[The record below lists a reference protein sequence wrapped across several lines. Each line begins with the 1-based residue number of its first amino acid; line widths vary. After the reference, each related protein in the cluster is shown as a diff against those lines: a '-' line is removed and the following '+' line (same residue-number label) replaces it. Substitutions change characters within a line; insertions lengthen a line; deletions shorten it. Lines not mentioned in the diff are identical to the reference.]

1 MEREEMIE
9 RFVKFFREYTEEEE
23 PLYLGKIKDLL
34 TVTPKRSV
42 TINWMH
48 LNSYDPELANEIL
61 EHPEE
66 GIGAAEDAIQIILR
80 EEFLREDLPRIHA
93 RFHNLPETL
102 LVKDIGAEHIN
113 KLIQVEGVITRVT
126 EIKPFVSKAV
136 FVCKDCGNEMV
147 VTQRPYEGFTVIKK
161 CEVCGSKNVTLDV
174 DKSSFVNFQ
183 MFRIQDRPETLK
195 GGQMPRFIDG
205 ILLDDIVDT
214 AMPGD
219 RVLVTGILRVVQER
233 REKTPVFRK
242 ILEVNH
248 IEPVSREIEEL
259 EITPEDEQKIRELAK
274 RKDIVEAIVDSI
286 APAIYGYREVKK
298 GIALALFGGVPRTLP
313 DGTRLRGDIH
323 VLLVGDP
330 GVAKSQ
336 ILRYVSNLAPRAI
349 YTSGKSSSAA
359 GLTAAAVRDEFTGG
373 WVLEAGALVLADG
386 GYALIDELDKM
397 SDRDRSVIHEALEQQ
412 SYHHDFEIL
421 LADGKKVKIGELVDS
436 LIEKNRD
443 RVIVGKDTEI
453 LPVDD
458 IYVLAYD
465 LKNKRIVKVKADR
478 VSRHKAPEY
487 FIRLKFSN
495 GREIVVTPEHPIMIW
510 ENGEIKEK
518 PAEEVKEGEIAV
530 GVRAYEGLIEKD
542 GVDEVTARLL
552 GFLLSEGFAYAN
564 PKNGYYEV
572 GFTNTEE
579 ELVEEFKELL
589 HKLGVKFNIQV
600 RKREGE
606 KALYTIRIIS
616 KEFYLGLK
624 REFPEMFP
632 ESGNE
637 RPARRKRIPAKIIRS
652 PYYIKIAFLNT
663 FFKGDGFVD
672 KYRVGFTTSSKAMA
686 EDLQD
691 ILYSIGIYSYLF
703 EEVRGNKRYYKVIIS
718 GTKDLERFSQII
730 KDDRRIEKVKRLI
743 EISKKKRNYRD
754 IIPSD
759 ILINIRRILNEI
771 HINDGGLTNNIS
783 RSYNANRERVKEYLN
798 KIEKELYRIKNALKD
813 GDIKI
818 LRRFVTI
825 KELAKSF
832 GWPYSTTFCR
842 VNRREEETIKAL
854 FEFAT
859 KKIENIEE
867 ELEKIKGIV
876 DGNIRFLKIVKV
888 EKIPNKDWKWV
899 YDVTVEP
906 YHLFVSHGL
915 VLHNTIS
922 ISKAGITA
930 TLNARTTVIAAA
942 NPKHGRF
949 NRMKPLF
956 EQIDLPPTLLS
967 RFDLIFVLVDEPDE
981 KLDSEIARHILR
993 VRRGESEVVT
1003 PKISHELLRKYIAYA
1018 KKNVHPVISEEAMEE
1033 IEKYYV
1039 RMRRSAKKGSENEG
1053 IRPIPIT
1060 ARQLEALIRLS
1071 EAHARMRLSPIV
1083 TREDA
1088 REAIKLMEYTLR
1100 QIATDETGQ
1109 IDVTILEVGQS
1120 ARKLSKVERI
1130 LDIIEKLQKT
1140 SEKGAHID
1148 DILEEAKKFGI
1159 EKQEAREIIEKLLQ
1173 QGQIYM
1179 PETGYYKLL

>member
-412 SYHHDFEIL
+412 
-421 LADGKKVKIGELVDS
+421 
-436 LIEKNRD
+436 
-443 RVIVGKDTEI
+443 
-453 LPVDD
+453 
-458 IYVLAYD
+458 
-465 LKNKRIVKVKADR
+465 
-478 VSRHKAPEY
+478 
-487 FIRLKFSN
+487 
-495 GREIVVTPEHPIMIW
+495 
-510 ENGEIKEK
+510 
-518 PAEEVKEGEIAV
+518 
-530 GVRAYEGLIEKD
+530 
-542 GVDEVTARLL
+542 
-552 GFLLSEGFAYAN
+552 
-564 PKNGYYEV
+564 
-572 GFTNTEE
+572 
-579 ELVEEFKELL
+579 
-589 HKLGVKFNIQV
+589 
-600 RKREGE
+600 
-606 KALYTIRIIS
+606 
-616 KEFYLGLK
+616 
-624 REFPEMFP
+624 
-632 ESGNE
+632 
-637 RPARRKRIPAKIIRS
+637 
-652 PYYIKIAFLNT
+652 
-663 FFKGDGFVD
+663 
-672 KYRVGFTTSSKAMA
+672 
-686 EDLQD
+686 
-691 ILYSIGIYSYLF
+691 
-703 EEVRGNKRYYKVIIS
+703 
-718 GTKDLERFSQII
+718 
-730 KDDRRIEKVKRLI
+730 
-743 EISKKKRNYRD
+743 
-754 IIPSD
+754 
-759 ILINIRRILNEI
+759 
-771 HINDGGLTNNIS
+771 
-783 RSYNANRERVKEYLN
+783 
-798 KIEKELYRIKNALKD
+798 
-813 GDIKI
+813 
-818 LRRFVTI
+818 
-825 KELAKSF
+825 
-832 GWPYSTTFCR
+832 
-842 VNRREEETIKAL
+842 
-854 FEFAT
+854 
-859 KKIENIEE
+859 
-867 ELEKIKGIV
+867 
-876 DGNIRFLKIVKV
+876 
-888 EKIPNKDWKWV
+888 
-899 YDVTVEP
+899 
-906 YHLFVSHGL
+906 
-915 VLHNTIS
+915 TIS

>member
-48 LNSYDPELANEIL
+48 LNSYDPELANEVL

-66 GIGAAEDAIQIILR
+66 GIGAAEDAIQIVLR
-80 EEFLREDLPRIHA
+80 EDFLREDLPRIHA
-93 RFHNLPETL
+93 RFYNLPETL

-113 KLIQVEGVITRVT
+113 KLVQVEGVITRVT
-126 EIKPFVSKAV
+126 EIKPFVSRAV

-147 VTQRPYEGFTVIKK
+147 VTQRPYEGFTVVKK
-161 CEVCGSKNVTLDV
+161 CEVCGSKNVALDV

-242 ILEVNH
+242 VLEVNH
-248 IEPVSREIEEL
+248 IEPVSKEIEEL

-421 LADGKKVKIGELVDS
+421 LADGRKVKIGELVDS

-478 VSRHKAPEY
+478 VSRHKAPEH
-487 FIRLKFSN
+487 FIGLKFSN

-518 PAEEVKEGEIAV
+518 PAEEVKEGEMV
-530 GVRAYEGLIEKD
+530 LGVRRYEHLDSKD
-542 GVDEVTARLL
+542 VDERKAKLIAL
-552 GFLLSEGFAYAN
+552 LLS
-564 PKNGYYEV
+564 KLSSSNGQYFEI
-572 GFTNTEE
+572 
-579 ELVEEFKELL
+579 KL
-589 HKLGVKFNIQV
+589 HNK
-600 RKREGE
+600 
-606 KALYTIRIIS
+606 
-616 KEFYLGLK
+616 GLK
-624 REFPEMFP
+624 SVLDE
-632 ESGNE
+632 
-637 RPARRKRIPAKIIRS
+637 
-652 PYYIKIAFLNT
+652 
-663 FFKGDGFVD
+663 
-672 KYRVGFTTSSKAMA
+672 
-686 EDLQD
+686 
-691 ILYSIGIYSYLF
+691 IG
-703 EEVRGNKRYYKVIIS
+703 VRYE
-718 GTKDLERFSQII
+718 LA
-730 KDDRRIEKVKRLI
+730 DDRAILPVNELI
-743 EISKKKRNYRD
+743 KFG
-754 IIPSD
+754 IPID
-759 ILINIRRILNEI
+759 
-771 HINDGGLTNNIS
+771 
-783 RSYNANRERVKEYLN
+783 
-798 KIEKELYRIKNALKD
+798 
-813 GDIKI
+813 
-818 LRRFVTI
+818 LRRVPPEI
-825 KELAKSF
+825 MCGS
-832 GWPYSTTFCR
+832 
-842 VNRREEETIKAL
+842 REVKLT
-854 FEFAT
+854 
-859 KKIENIEE
+859 
-867 ELEKIKGIV
+867 
-876 DGNIRFLKIVKV
+876 FLKILLVADGSISGGMAKLDLISRELAEDVQDLLLSLGISSEISGNVLVIFDAEVILKGEETSEDKGGENARGIRVVEV